1 MIIVASLDS
10 SSQTGNATGVD
21 WQEEIYQKIK
31 SMNEMYFPELN
42 ELYQRMAVKLQQ
54 HDALPQQ
61 PKNEQLEKLR
71 FLKVMLERF
80 ILFLR
85 TNKNEVQPH
94 HKEKIIGVEK
104 QIVNI
109 LNSNRPRK
117 PVSSL
122 QQGQITQPP
131 MHAMQQSQHQQSQ
144 ISQMHANEGQVNSQ
158 MQAMNVQG
166 SVVTTQQ
173 NNLTNLHHSSLS
185 SVSGVPNSR
194 QNMMDALQP
203 GSSIDPA
210 LNQMQQVSMSS
221 LQQNPVSGAQP
232 MNVNSISSQSVLTPL
247 QSSVNLHANSNIHQ
261 PQQIKHDQ
269 QMFSTQ
275 QLKQQYQQRQMQQ
288 QYMHRQQLLQQQQQT
303 SQQQLPAQQV
313 MQINQINDANDLKM
327 RHQMGG
333 KSGVLQPHNSSGQRQ
348 SYLHQQMKSGTPF
361 SISSQQVLQA
371 TSPQIAHHSSP
382 QIDQQN
388 ILTSHSKGGTPLQ
401 SANSPFIIPSPSS
414 CMAPSPML
422 GDSEKVNS
430 GVPALSNP
438 GNSVHHPI
446 TAASMPNQSLAI
458 GTPGISASPLLA
470 ECTSAEGTHGVA
482 STIVSGNSNV
492 VEQPL
497 DRLIKVIK
505 SMSPKALSAS
515 ISDIGSVVSMVDRI
529 AGSAP
534 GNGSRA
540 AVGEDLVA
548 MTKCRLQARNFFA
561 QDGPSCT
568 KKMRRYASAVPSN
581 IVSSTGS
588 VNDGLRHLTGNESDG
603 ESTGASSIKRPR
615 IESMAGKLTNT
626 DRIVML
632 EDGLARMREEA
643 ETGMIDIAMRFQE
656 VLAAIGDS
664 KKKKKKE
671 PKYDTDSSEEKKKPK
686 KKKEPKDDMESS
698 EVEEDDASLGSKK
711 NTFGRKNRDPFRD
724 CRKIK
729 MPIFEGDDAYGW
741 VYRIERYF
749 EVQGI
754 EGKAQLRADAV
765 LCMDGPALAWYPW
778 IEATSPCRSW
788 ESFK

>member
-185 SVSGVPNSR
+185 SVSGVSNSR

-247 QSSVNLHANSNIHQ
+247 QSSVNLQANSNIHQ
-261 PQQIKHDQ
+261 QQQIKQDQ

-333 KSGVLQPHNSSGQRQ
+333 KLGVLQPHNSSGQRQ

-515 ISDIGSVVSMVDRI
+515 ISDIGSVVSMVDKI

-568 KKMRRYASAVPSN
+568 KKMRRYTSAVPSN

-603 ESTGASSIKRPR
+603 ESTGTSSIKRPR
-615 IESMAGKLTNT
+615 IETNHALEEELREINQRLIDTVVYISEDVDPTAVAAGEGGEGT
-626 DRIVML
+626 IVKCSFGAVALSPNLKSQYASAQMSPIQPLRLLVPNNYPNCSPILLDKFPVEVSKEYEDLSIKAKSRFCISLRSLSQPML
-632 EDGLARMREEA
+632 LGEIAR
-643 ETGMIDIAMRFQE
+643 TW
-656 VLAAIGDS
+656 DS
-664 KKKKKKE
+664 CARVVISE
-671 PKYDTDSSEEKKKPK
+671 YAQRSGGGSFSSKYGTWENCLN
-686 KKKEPKDDMESS
+686 
-698 EVEEDDASLGSKK
+698 AS
-711 NTFGRKNRDPFRD
+711 
-724 CRKIK
+724 
-729 MPIFEGDDAYGW
+729 
-741 VYRIERYF
+741 
-749 EVQGI
+749 
-754 EGKAQLRADAV
+754 
-765 LCMDGPALAWYPW
+765 
-778 IEATSPCRSW
+778 
-788 ESFK
+788 